1 MNEINNILSNR
12 SPLFWLT
19 LFWKFANIYVNITY
33 HLLKINATAGRRK
46 PYMTNKEI
54 LNSIISK
61 IKSEIKRQ
69 HLSQEELANI
79 CTQKIKE
86 KDPKAKGISQS
97 SISNILNKP
106 SSATLSNLLKV
117 CDGLDLSLFAIF
129 RSINNSLSSDNTNLI
144 YDISNPAFK
153 GYSSESKMYIYFLS
167 TESNYTDELLYAE
180 LELGDFYHTNE
191 CIVRLQINTRQHSNP
206 NTAPDYKKYEGNM
219 MIYHNVSIFM
229 HLVSCDTGDVWS
241 LIFNHSDL
249 YKKDLAC
256 SLGCAVT
263 LASGKGH
270 RHPTIHF
277 ACLSS
282 QKLNSNQETIV
293 KNQLRLHNEFIFISA
308 KDLSAFLKNETVD
321 EAFKNKI
328 KSAIREKS
336 YSYSE
341 WYDLDS
347 YTISI
352 KTLEASS
359 PLDTKRTSEA
369 ISKLLRYSSNP
380 SSYTIAPDEDNK
392 LYHLL
397 ND

>member
-1 MNEINNILSNR
+1 
-12 SPLFWLT
+12 
-19 LFWKFANIYVNITY
+19 
-33 HLLKINATAGRRK
+33 
-46 PYMTNKEI
+46 MTNREI
-54 LNSIISK
+54 LNAIIDK

-69 HLSQEELANI
+69 NLSQEELAKI
-79 CTQKIKE
+79 CTKKIKE

-106 SSATLSNLLKV
+106 SSATLSNLLKI

-144 YDISNPAFK
+144 YDVSNPAFK
-153 GYSSESKMYIYFLS
+153 GYLTESKMYIYFLS

-191 CIVRLQINTRQHSNP
+191 CIVRLQINTKQHSDP
-206 NTAPDYKKYEGNM
+206 DTLPDYKKYEGNM
-219 MIYHNVSIFM
+219 IIYHNVSIFM

-249 YKKDLAC
+249 YKKTLAC

-277 ACLSS
+277 ACLST
-282 QKLNSNQETIV
+282 QKLNSKQENIV
-293 KNQLRLHNEFIFISA
+293 KNQLRLHGEYISISA
-308 KDLSAFLKNETVD
+308 KDLAAFLKTEIVD

-328 KSAIREKS
+328 QSAIKEKS
-336 YSYSE
+336 YSHSE
-341 WYDLDS
+341 WHDLDS
-347 YTISI
+347 YLISI
-352 KTLEASS
+352 KTLASSS
-359 PLDTKRTSEA
+359 PLDSKKTYEA

-380 SSYTIAPDEDNK
+380 SSYTIAPDEDGK